1 MSRRQWRSAAT
12 PALVVTWANWPNFS
26 TRKLD
31 FLILAL
37 PETTESF
44 IIFIVFSDGEI
55 WCSKHSIVFQV
66 TSGEFRWHIN
76 AYHIQ
81 CQAALAHL
89 AIALACQSRGPPIAA
104 SRHVF
109 GASVSMPSS
118 LATLWWR
125 HGKHGAWAAATIGIP
140 WEGGLSILLSTIWNM
155 FDGI

>member
-1 MSRRQWRSAAT
+1 MTFCCHSSSCRNLGQLTKFFHTETGFLDISVAWNDRVFYNFYSLFRRRNMMFET
-12 PALVVTWANWPNFS
+12 LNCFS
-26 TRKLD
+26 GHIRW
-31 FLILAL
+31 I
-37 PETTESF
+37 
-44 IIFIVFSDGEI
+44 
-55 WCSKHSIVFQV
+55 QV
-66 TSGEFRWHIN
+66 
-76 AYHIQ
+76 AYQ
-81 CQAALAHL
+81 CLSHRQAALAHL